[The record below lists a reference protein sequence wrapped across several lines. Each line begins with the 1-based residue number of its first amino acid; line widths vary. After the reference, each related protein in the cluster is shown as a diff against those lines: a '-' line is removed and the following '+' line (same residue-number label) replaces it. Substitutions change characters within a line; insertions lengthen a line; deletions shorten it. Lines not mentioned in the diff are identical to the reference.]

1 VSLSSK
7 ATGDIKDG
15 TRISQKPLREKKFD
29 KYKKLKEKPPPPPRA
44 REVNSGPSG
53 KVVRLA

>member
-1 VSLSSK
+1 MSLSSK
-7 ATGDIKDG
+7 ATGDIRDG
-15 TRISQKPLREKKFD
+15 TRISQKPLREKNSTS
-29 KYKKLKEKPPPPPRA
+29 KKLKEKPPPPPRA